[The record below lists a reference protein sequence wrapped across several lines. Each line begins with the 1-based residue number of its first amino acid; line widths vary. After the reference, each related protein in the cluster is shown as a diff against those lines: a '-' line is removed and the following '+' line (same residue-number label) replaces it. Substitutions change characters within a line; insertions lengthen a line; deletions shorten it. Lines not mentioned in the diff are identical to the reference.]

1 METAKKF
8 LQMILETI
16 VDDPSAVRIEAKSDE
31 MGVFLSVKVAPGD
44 MGKVIG
50 RQGKT
55 AEAIRELLRVIGFK
69 ARARVSFKLEES
81 PGRERPQSIPNQGY
95 QDILGDLK

>member
-8 LQMILETI
+8 LQFILETI
-16 VDDPSAVRIEAKSDE
+16 VDDPNAVVIEAKSDE
-31 MGVFLSVKVAPGD
+31 MGVFLSVKVAPDD

-55 AEAIRELLRVIGFK
+55 AEAIRELLRVVGFK
-69 ARARVSFKLEES
+69 ARAKVSFKIEEP
-81 PGRERPQSIPNQGY
+81 PGRERPQRSPESDY
-95 QDILGDLK
+95 QDATSGLR